1 MIKKIFDKLF
11 KNEDKL
17 ECAVDEE
24 TVDCKEF
31 EQDYEHINDDP
42 HDGWWLRPEYSGDY
56 TGVPAPV
63 VCPED
68 EWFTGAFGDPIP
80 LSEKQREYQV
90 EQQRIVEEE
99 MQQNTS
105 KEPDNIHELMYN
117 IATNHGK
124 TTVQL
129 NPPGGSE
136 NFLDG
141 HLGGSENRF

>member
-1 MIKKIFDKLF
+1 
-11 KNEDKL
+11 
-17 ECAVDEE
+17 
-24 TVDCKEF
+24 
-31 EQDYEHINDDP
+31 
-42 HDGWWLRPEYSGDY
+42 
-56 TGVPAPV
+56 
-63 VCPED
+63 
-68 EWFTGAFGDPIP
+68 
-80 LSEKQREYQV
+80 
-90 EQQRIVEEE
+90 